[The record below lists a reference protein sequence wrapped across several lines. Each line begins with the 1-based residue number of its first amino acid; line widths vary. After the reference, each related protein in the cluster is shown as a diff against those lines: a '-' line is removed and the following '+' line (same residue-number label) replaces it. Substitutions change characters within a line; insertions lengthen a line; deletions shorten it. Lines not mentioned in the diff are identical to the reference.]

1 MNDEYIKIKD
11 DPNRFSKNAE
21 MLNSANKIMLKDL
34 QGYKDD
40 IAKKDKAIED
50 LNNELRKLQ

>member
-1 MNDEYIKIKD
+1 
-11 DPNRFSKNAE
+11 